1 VFTRSEER
9 ESAAAYQDWLSGHG
23 LGSALMRFSMGPAGA
38 FLINTPLFLLPR
50 RLHLTRHHRVLD
62 IGCGRGAALRFLSAR
77 IKFDLSPVGVDISP
91 AIVKHAAADLG
102 EQRRIE
108 LAAAAATRLPFADGS
123 FDFILSSYVV
133 KHLGDDGMH
142 RFLAECWRVLR
153 PEGVLVVWEFA
164 PTRSELLNRFHNWI
178 LTPRVKTCRLRGY
191 GDFVDIAIE
200 SQFADMEI
208 FDLRPFLFPP
218 IPRTGFLLRK
228 GR

>member
-1 VFTRSEER
+1 
-9 ESAAAYQDWLSGHG
+9 
-23 LGSALMRFSMGPAGA
+23 
-38 FLINTPLFLLPR
+38 
-50 RLHLTRHHRVLD
+50 VLD
-62 IGCGRGAALRFLSAR
+62 IGCGRAAALRFLSAR
-77 IKFDLSPVGVDISP
+77 IRFDSPPVGIDIAP
-91 AIVKHAAADLG
+91 AILERAAADLG
-102 EQRRIE
+102 ERRQVE
-108 LAAAAATRLPFADGS
+108 LATAAATRLPFADES
-123 FDFILSSYVV
+123 FDLVLSSYVV
-133 KHLGDDGMH
+133 KHLGDQTMH
-142 RFLAECWRVLR
+142 RFLAECWRVIR

-228 GR
+228 GRV